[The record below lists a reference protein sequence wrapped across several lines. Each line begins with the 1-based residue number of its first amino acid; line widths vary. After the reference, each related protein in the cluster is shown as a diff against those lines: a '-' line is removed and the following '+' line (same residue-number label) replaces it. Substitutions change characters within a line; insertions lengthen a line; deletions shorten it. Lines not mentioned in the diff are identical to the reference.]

1 MYVHLE
7 NDTMTLVPPP
17 EGVQYEEGVFSS
29 DFEPMYAPIP
39 VSVESLVS
47 TLQCFCLELMRWIFG
62 GSWAKVNE
70 ESAAAPPEANQEHV
84 QFEPRLSERTDPNHG
99 DNDDQLMHSNAQE
112 CLEKS
117 TAEDHSNAALRKQLD
132 EARTIRAELEEQA
145 RRDAEAT
152 AWQKEE
158 LDQMRDRA
166 TKAERRVKALQ
177 KERDAMRRAV
187 ESKDQ
192 SDEVL
197 REKEEQVNGLL
208 AEGERMSRQL
218 GEKETLLRKVRAQMK
233 ELEVTNTALKDRL
246 EATEAKLSSLQEAQE
261 ILASTEK
268 AGKKEIVDQAKQ
280 NMSLAAQ
287 TEEQERTIEK
297 LRRENI
303 ELQEQLDTA
312 TEEVK
317 GHMLLVAR
325 AEENFDNAATEAQE
339 QAKSEV
345 SKVAEMIRR
354 ENEEREEVLT
364 GSIDELRDEL
374 DRAKREHHRQED
386 RLAKELRDAERREAE
401 AEHRCQDLERM
412 VPEATR
418 PLLRQIDA
426 LQKSQDERAAVWQ
439 ELENNFQRRLQ
450 AAEASTA
457 IATEKANAAADRLSS
472 ETVKV
477 AQLHERYQSKET
489 ECESLAERV
498 AQLEGEKRAAEKERA
513 ELLAAAVR
521 DSEVRASA
529 AVDEERRLW
538 VTKQA
543 DWEEESRRT
552 MAAVKADHDAA
563 LQEAERKYAALHA
576 KNSSQLATSEIVD
589 VEDGPAATSV
599 DSQGTLHEQTDA
611 SEGGL
616 LGHESVHAS
625 MRQRERELRAL
636 QASLTQAE
644 ATNAALAEELVSLT
658 RKNDEAIA
666 TSKSSKAIEQ
676 ELDSLQ
682 ARHAA
687 ALEILGE
694 KDEQLQA
701 AQEDLLDIKTMYK
714 ELLHERFGE

>member
-1 MYVHLE
+1 MH
-7 NDTMTLVPPP
+7 
-17 EGVQYEEGVFSS
+17 
-29 DFEPMYAPIP
+29 
-39 VSVESLVS
+39 
-47 TLQCFCLELMRWIFG
+47 
-62 GSWAKVNE
+62 GSNE
-70 ESAAAPPEANQEHV
+70 A
-84 QFEPRLSERTDPNHG
+84 LS
-99 DNDDQLMHSNAQE
+99 
-112 CLEKS
+112 
-117 TAEDHSNAALRKQLD
+117 KQL
-132 EARTIRAELEEQA
+132 EEEKNIRAELEEQA
-145 RRDAEAT
+145 RRDAEAN

-166 TKAERRVKALQ
+166 SKAERRVKALQ
-177 KERDAMRRAV
+177 TERDTLRRAV
-187 ESKDQ
+187 ESRDQ
-192 SDEVL
+192 SDVVL

-218 GEKETLLRKVRAQMK
+218 GEKETILRKVRAQLK

-246 EATEAKLSSLQEAQE
+246 EATETKLSSLQEAQE

-280 NMSLAAQ
+280 NMSLAAKA
-287 TEEQERTIEK
+287 EEQERIIES
-297 LRRENI
+297 LRRDNI
-303 ELQEQLDTA
+303 DLQEQLETA

-317 GHMLLVAR
+317 AHMLLVAR
-325 AEENFDNAATEAQE
+325 AEENVDNAAMEAQE
-339 QAKSEV
+339 KAKSEL
-345 SKVAEMIRR
+345 SKVAEVTKR
-354 ENEEREEVLT
+354 ENQERESVLT
-364 GSIDELRDEL
+364 ASIDELRAEL

-386 RLAKELRDAERREAE
+386 RLTKALRDAERREAE

-450 AAEASTA
+450 AAAASTA
-457 IATEKANAAADRLSS
+457 IATEKANVAADRLSS
-472 ETVKV
+472 ETAKV
-477 AQLHERYQSKET
+477 AQFHERYQASEA
-489 ECESLAERV
+489 ERASLAERV
-498 AQLEGEKRAAEKERA
+498 AQLEGENCAAEKERA
-513 ELLAAAVR
+513 ELRAAAAR
-521 DSEVRASA
+521 DSEVRVSA

-552 MAAVKADHDAA
+552 MTAVKADHNAA
-563 LQEAERKYAALHA
+563 VQQLESKYAALLATH
-576 KNSSQLATSEIVD
+576 SSQVTTPEGINLADVPPATAVD
-589 VEDGPAATSV
+589 GDENV
-599 DSQGTLHEQTDA
+599 QKQTDVA
-611 SEGGL
+611 DGGL
-616 LGHESVHAS
+616 YGHESVHAR

-658 RKNDEAIA
+658 RKNDEAMVN
-666 TSKSSKAIEQ
+666 SRSSKAIEQ

-701 AQEDLLDIKTMYK
+701 AQEDLLDIKAMYK

>member
-1 MYVHLE
+1 MH
-7 NDTMTLVPPP
+7 
-17 EGVQYEEGVFSS
+17 
-29 DFEPMYAPIP
+29 
-39 VSVESLVS
+39 
-47 TLQCFCLELMRWIFG
+47 
-62 GSWAKVNE
+62 GSNE
-70 ESAAAPPEANQEHV
+70 A
-84 QFEPRLSERTDPNHG
+84 LS
-99 DNDDQLMHSNAQE
+99 
-112 CLEKS
+112 
-117 TAEDHSNAALRKQLD
+117 KQL
-132 EARTIRAELEEQA
+132 EEEKNIRAELEEQA
-145 RRDAEAT
+145 RRDAEAN

-166 TKAERRVKALQ
+166 SKAERRVKALQ
-177 KERDAMRRAV
+177 TERDTLRRAV
-187 ESKDQ
+187 ESRDQ
-192 SDEVL
+192 SDVVL

-218 GEKETLLRKVRAQMK
+218 GEKETILRKVRAQLK

-246 EATEAKLSSLQEAQE
+246 EATETKLSSLQEAQE

-280 NMSLAAQ
+280 NMSLAAKA
-287 TEEQERTIEK
+287 EEQERIIES
-297 LRRENI
+297 LRRDNI
-303 ELQEQLDTA
+303 DLQEQLETA

-317 GHMLLVAR
+317 AHMLLVAR
-325 AEENFDNAATEAQE
+325 AEENVDNAAMEAQE
-339 QAKSEV
+339 KAKSEL
-345 SKVAEMIRR
+345 SKVAEVTRR
-354 ENEEREEVLT
+354 ENQERESVLT
-364 GSIDELRDEL
+364 ASIDELRAEL

-386 RLAKELRDAERREAE
+386 RLTKALRDAERREAE

-450 AAEASTA
+450 AAAASTA
-457 IATEKANAAADRLSS
+457 IATEKANVAADRLSS
-472 ETVKV
+472 ETAKV
-477 AQLHERYQSKET
+477 AQFHERYQASEA
-489 ECESLAERV
+489 ERASLAERV
-498 AQLEGEKRAAEKERA
+498 AQLEGENCAAEKERA
-513 ELLAAAVR
+513 ELRAAAAR
-521 DSEVRASA
+521 DSEVRVSA

-552 MAAVKADHDAA
+552 MTAVKADHNAA
-563 LQEAERKYAALHA
+563 VQQLESKYAALLATH
-576 KNSSQLATSEIVD
+576 SSQVTTPEGINLADVPPATAVD
-589 VEDGPAATSV
+589 GDENV
-599 DSQGTLHEQTDA
+599 QKQTDVA
-611 SEGGL
+611 DGGL
-616 LGHESVHAS
+616 YGHESVHAR

-658 RKNDEAIA
+658 RKNDEAMVN
-666 TSKSSKAIEQ
+666 SRSSKAIEQ

-701 AQEDLLDIKTMYK
+701 AQEDLLDIKAMYK

>member
-1 MYVHLE
+1 MQFEAPLSE
-7 NDTMTLVPPP
+7 GTDTND
-17 EGVQYEEGVFSS
+17 G
-29 DFEPMYAPIP
+29 DDDD
-39 VSVESLVS
+39 ESL
-47 TLQCFCLELMRWIFG
+47 
-62 GSWAKVNE
+62 
-70 ESAAAPPEANQEHV
+70 
-84 QFEPRLSERTDPNHG
+84 
-99 DNDDQLMHSNAQE
+99 HSNVPACSEQ
-112 CLEKS
+112 S
-117 TAEDHSNAALRKQLD
+117 TTVDDSNAALSKQL
-132 EARTIRAELEEQA
+132 EEGKNTRAELEEQA
-145 RRDAEAT
+145 RRDAEAN

-166 TKAERRVKALQ
+166 SKAERRVKALQ
-177 KERDAMRRAV
+177 KERDTLRRAV
-187 ESKDQ
+187 ESRDQ
-192 SDEVL
+192 SDEIL
-197 REKEEQVNGLL
+197 RDKEEQVNGLL

-218 GEKETLLRKVRAQMK
+218 GEKESILRKVRAQLK

-246 EATEAKLSSLQEAQE
+246 EATETKLSSLQEAQE

-280 NMSLAAQ
+280 NMSLAAKA
-287 TEEQERTIEK
+287 EEQERIIES
-297 LRRENI
+297 LRRDNI
-303 ELQEQLDTA
+303 DLQEQLETA

-317 GHMLLVAR
+317 AHMLLVAR
-325 AEENFDNAATEAQE
+325 AEENVDSAAMEAQE
-339 QAKSEV
+339 KAKSELR
-345 SKVAEMIRR
+345 KVAEVTRL
-354 ENEEREEVLT
+354 ENQEREEVLT
-364 GSIDELRDEL
+364 ASIDELRAEL

-386 RLAKELRDAERREAE
+386 RLTKALRDAERREAE

-450 AAEASTA
+450 AAAASTA
-457 IATEKANAAADRLSS
+457 IATEKATVAADRLSS
-472 ETVKV
+472 ETAKV
-477 AQLHERYQSKET
+477 AQFHERYQASEA
-489 ECESLAERV
+489 ERASLAERV
-498 AQLEGEKRAAEKERA
+498 AQLEGENRAAEKERA
-513 ELLAAAVR
+513 ELRAAAAR
-521 DSEVRASA
+521 DSEVRVSA

-552 MAAVKADHDAA
+552 MTAVKADHDAA
-563 LQEAERKYAALHA
+563 LQQVESKYAALLATH
-576 KNSSQLATSEIVD
+576 SSQVATPEGINL
-589 VEDGPAATSV
+589 DGVPAVTSV
-599 DSQGTLHEQTDA
+599 DGDGSMQEQTDVA
-611 SEGGL
+611 DGGL
-616 LGHESVHAS
+616 YDHESVHAK

-658 RKNDEAIA
+658 RKNDEAMVN
-666 TSKSSKAIEQ
+666 SRSSKAIEQ

-701 AQEDLLDIKTMYK
+701 AQEDLLDIKAMYK